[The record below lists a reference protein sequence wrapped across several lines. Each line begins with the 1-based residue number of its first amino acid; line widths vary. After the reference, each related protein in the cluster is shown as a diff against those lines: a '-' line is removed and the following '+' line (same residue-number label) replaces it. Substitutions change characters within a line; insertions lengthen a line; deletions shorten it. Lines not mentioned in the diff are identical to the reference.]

1 MVYIATKWEIH
12 TRKTM
17 HIIERQSGHL
27 HKENYAYY
35 RASNLKF
42 TQEKLCILLRVKHE
56 IYPRTIMYN
65 IAHLKYIIVLVV
77 DRWRQVVNTLHDF

>member
-1 MVYIATKWEIH
+1 MVYITTKWEIH

-17 HIIERQSGHL
+17 HIIARQSGHL

-42 TQEKLCILLRVKHE
+42 TQEKLCILLHVKHE
-56 IYPRTIMYN
+56 IYARTTMYN
-65 IAHLKYIIVLVV
+65 IAHLK
-77 DRWRQVVNTLHDF
+77 